1 MLKSDAEQLDEVM
14 VVAYGTAKK
23 SSFTGAAASVDGAKA
38 LKDIPVTSFEQALA
52 GTTPG
57 LTINSSSGQ
66 PGAALEIRVRGTGSM
81 NATNEPL
88 YVVDGVPVVSGDV
101 ALSPV
106 RGDSKS
112 FNIMYQP

>member
-1 MLKSDAEQLDEVM
+1 MKLWCSLWYCQ
-14 VVAYGTAKK
+14 K

-81 NATNEPL
+81 NATNEAS
-88 YVVDGVPVVSGDV
+88 VCCGWS
-101 ALSPV
+101 S
-106 RGDSKS
+106 SC
-112 FNIMYQP
+112 FW